1 MAKATQLTLENL
13 RLLDFGKI
21 GIMFQHHLERCV
33 KDMLD
38 RPGEKKARDVV
49 IRFRMM
55 PNPVVSGN
63 TIDLENVKIA
73 ALCES
78 SVPKHTTQVY
88 TMDFRNDGSL
98 VFNPDL
104 PDEPDGQTLFEE
116 QERKE
121 DSGQPESQ

>member
-1 MAKATQLTLENL
+1 MARGTQLTLENL

-21 GIMFQHHLERCV
+21 GAMFKHHLERCV

-49 IRFRMM
+49 IRFRMV
-55 PNPVVSGN
+55 PNPVVNGN

-78 SVPKHTTQVY
+78 VTPKHCTQVY
-88 TMDFRNDGSL
+88 TMDFNHDGSL

-104 PDEPDGQTLFEE
+104 PDEPDGSTLFNE
-116 QERKE
+116 QEKKE
-121 DSGQPESQ
+121 DANGTV